1 MGKQAFERA
10 ETVSMPADAWEPTGP
25 DSDPESRLLACL
37 VIGGCR
43 MHLEAY
49 EVRIDKHNTQ
59 VAANS
64 LFDNNVSSAYCVGEP
79 DKPFETI
86 DINGKTYILVATP
99 YC

>member
-1 MGKQAFERA
+1 MKSA
-10 ETVSMPADAWEPTGP
+10 TIVNIPSDAWEPTGP
-25 DSDPESRLLACL
+25 DSDPQSRLLACL
-37 VIGGCR
+37 DVGGYP

-49 EVRIDKHNTQ
+49 EVMIDKHKTQ

-64 LFDNNVSSAYCVGEP
+64 LFDTNVENAYGVGEP